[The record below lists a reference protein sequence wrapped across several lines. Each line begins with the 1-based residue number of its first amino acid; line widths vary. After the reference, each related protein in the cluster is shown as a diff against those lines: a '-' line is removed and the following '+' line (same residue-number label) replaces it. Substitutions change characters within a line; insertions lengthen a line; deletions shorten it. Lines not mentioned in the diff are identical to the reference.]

1 MNAIQEE
8 FNSIEKLYHY
18 TRFESCMKIIRS
30 NTLLFGRLKD
40 MNDINELYRPLY
52 STNLSCENAE
62 KAQNLINKLQQISLT
77 RDKKKMM
84 GFDIPSMWGHY
95 GDKGNGVC
103 LVFDKQKLL
112 NILSNNELILFK
124 GEIKYRSSFHSSIS
138 VKYDKYG
145 NIKPFSKNELKQF
158 FFSKTKDWIN
168 EQEYRIL
175 AINNINQE
183 RLSLSLQ
190 DSLMAIIMHNASDVE
205 NHESVFSSKQYDELS
220 KIFNPDKIWEYGTFV
235 EERNIRNNNG
245 DTIWSTVN
253 LNNLKINI

>member
-52 STNLSCENAE
+52 STNLSCENTE
-62 KAQNLINKLQQISLT
+62 KAQILIDKLQQISLT
-77 RDKKKMM
+77 RDTKKMM

-95 GDKGNGVC
+95 ADKGNGVC

-112 NILSNNELILFK
+112 NLLSINALILYNDK
-124 GEIKYRSSFHSSIS
+124 ITYSSSFHSSIS
-138 VKYDKYG
+138 IKFDRLG
-145 NIKPFSKNELKQF
+145 NVKPFSKRELKQY
-158 FFSKTKDWIN
+158 FFSKTKDWEN

-175 AINNINQE
+175 AINDINQE
-183 RLSLSLQ
+183 RLPLPLQ
-190 DSLMAIIMHNASDVE
+190 DSIVAIIMHNALSTKKSE
-205 NHESVFSSKQYDELS
+205 TVFSSKEFDELS
-220 KIFNPDKIWEYGTFV
+220 KIYNPDEIMEYSAFID
-235 EERNIRNNNG
+235 ERNLRNQKG
-245 DTIWSTVN
+245 DTIWDSVG
-253 LNNLKINI
+253 LNDLLA